1 MRILYGVVGAGMGH
15 ATRSRVVV
23 DHLVASGHQV
33 VVVGSSGAYRMLA
46 RHYADT
52 EAVTVREIAGLSAVY
67 RDNALC
73 MGSTAVAFLDRAL
86 GRLATNVGAYLQI
99 AGPFHAVISD
109 FESWAAMFGLV
120 HGIPVLSIDNLQ
132 ALHRCAHDA
141 EMTDGECLSFRIA
154 RATVQAKVPG
164 AHHYLVTSFF
174 PAPVRK
180 GRTTVVPPILRPEI
194 LAADPEPRAHV
205 LVYQSVWSERLVE
218 ALWDLP
224 YPFSAYGAGREG
236 RERNVTFRAF
246 SEEGFVEDLRTAR
259 AVIAGGGFSLMS
271 EAVHL
276 GIPMLAMPLEGQ
288 YEQELNARYLAR
300 LGYGAWTRSLD
311 RETVASFLHDVPRY
325 RRELE
330 TYSRRDNGD
339 LLALVDDLLEEV
351 ALPARQAA

>member
-23 DHLVASGHQV
+23 DHLVERGHEV
-33 VVVGSSGAYRMLA
+33 VVVASAGAYRMLLG
-46 RHYADT
+46 HYARTD
-52 EAVTVREIAGLSAVY
+52 AVTVREIAGLSAVY

-86 GRLATNVGAYLQI
+86 GRIATNIGAYLQI

-120 HGIPVLSIDNLQ
+120 HGIPVLSVDNLQ
-132 ALHRCAHDA
+132 VLHRCAHDP
-141 EMTDGECLSFRIA
+141 EMTDGDCLSFRIA

-164 AHHYLVTSFF
+164 AHHYLVASFF
-174 PAPVRK
+174 PVPVRK
-180 GRTTVVPPILRPEI
+180 ARTTVVPPILRPEI
-194 LAADPEPRAHV
+194 LAAAPEPGANV
-205 LVYQSVWSERLVE
+205 VVYQSVWSERLVE
-218 ALWDLP
+218 ALRALP
-224 YPFSAYGAGREG
+224 YPFVAYGAGREG
-236 RERNVTFRAF
+236 RDRNVTFRPF
-246 SEEGFVEDLRTAR
+246 GEEAFVEDLRTAR

-276 GIPMLAMPLEGQ
+276 GVPMLAMPLEGQ

-311 RETVASFLHDVPRY
+311 RDTVASFLAEVPRY
-325 RRELE
+325 RDALAGYLRQGNEI
-330 TYSRRDNGD
+330 
-339 LLALVDDLLEEV
+339 LLASVDDLLEEV
-351 ALPARQAA
+351 ALPARRAA